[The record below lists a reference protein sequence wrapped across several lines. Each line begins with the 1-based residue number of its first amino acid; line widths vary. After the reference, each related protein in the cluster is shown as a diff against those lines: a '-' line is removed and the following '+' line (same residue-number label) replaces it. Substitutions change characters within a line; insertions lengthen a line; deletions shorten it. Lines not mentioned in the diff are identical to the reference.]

1 MVAKRRRHQFQM
13 YKHQYSGMDQTSWSW
28 LVMAGVG
35 AAGRQEKLRW
45 HPSWGHNAESRRQVL
60 RATFPLSYSVP
71 G

>member
-13 YKHQYSGMDQTSWSW
+13 YKHQYSGTDQTSWSW

-45 HPSWGHNAESRRQVL
+45 HPSWGHNTES
-60 RATFPLSYSVP
+60 
-71 G
+71 